1 MVVPQEERPVLEIE
15 SKSALPVPTVLPP
28 IPTALPNPS
37 HSSGKKRIKVSEE
50 DHNHLQHKYKK
61 LKKSNTYN
69 LEEARKERAEM
80 SSTTIGLE
88 KKYEDA
94 KKEEMEAT
102 LKLRVKT
109 FELTTTEGNLEEKK
123 KENIILKEENK
134 ELKHENTKLKQ
145 DLQRTKEEMSRWET
159 EKRMFQFIQQQQQQQ
174 QPRAPAICA
183 IM

>member
-1 MVVPQEERPVLEIE
+1 
-15 SKSALPVPTVLPP
+15 
-28 IPTALPNPS
+28 
-37 HSSGKKRIKVSEE
+37 
-50 DHNHLQHKYKK
+50 
-61 LKKSNTYN
+61 
-69 LEEARKERAEM
+69 M

-123 KENIILKEENK
+123 NENIILKEENK